1 MKTVRFS
8 TGGGRVTASVKVS
21 AKRSGSYELRLWERE
36 SNAFVGGSPW
46 HGNFIN
52 NDADDWQMPRPNAD
66 NDGRMLQCIMS
77 LSLPPD
83 VRSATVSVVIM
94 QDGEEIGR
102 EAKDIPEGI
111 EDQQISMW
119 VLLRKGA

>member
-8 TGGGRVTASVKVS
+8 ASGGRISASVKVS
-21 AKRSGSYELRLWERE
+21 AKRDGSYELRLWERE
-36 SNAFVGGSPW
+36 SNSLVSGFPC
-46 HGNFIN
+46 HGNFLN
-52 NDADDWQMPRPNAD
+52 NDDDDWQLPRPNVE
-66 NDGRMLQCIMS
+66 NDGRVVQCVVT

-83 VRSATVSVVIM
+83 VRSATVSVILR

-102 EAKDIPEGI
+102 EAKDIPEGF
-111 EDQQISMW
+111 EDHQLSLW

>member
-8 TGGGRVTASVKVS
+8 TSGGRISASVKVS
-21 AKRSGSYELRLWERE
+21 AKREGSYELRLWERE
-36 SNAFVGGSPW
+36 TNAFVGGSPW

-52 NDADDWQMPRPNAD
+52 NDTDDYLLPRPNAD
-66 NDGRMLQCIMS
+66 DDGRMLQCLVT
-77 LSLPPD
+77 LSLPPE
-83 VRSATVSVVIM
+83 VRTATVSLVLV

-102 EAKDIPEGI
+102 EAKDIPEGF
-111 EDQQISMW
+111 EDHQLSLW

>member
-8 TGGGRVTASVKVS
+8 TSGGRISASVKVS
-21 AKRSGSYELRLWERE
+21 AKREGSYELRLWERE
-36 SNAFVGGSPW
+36 TNAFVGGSPW

-52 NDADDWQMPRPNAD
+52 NDTDDHLLPRPNAD
-66 NDGRMLQCIMS
+66 DDGRMLQCLVT
-77 LSLPPD
+77 LSLPPE
-83 VRSATVSVVIM
+83 VRTATVSLVLM

-102 EAKDIPEGI
+102 EAKDIPEGA
-111 EDQQISMW
+111 EDHQLSLW